1 MLAVRWSRCSTTRAP
16 RESSPSG
23 WVRSKVR
30 TKALRKFWS
39 PSPQM
44 ASHSHRAVAWGRWVR
59 ASSREG
65 MGAADGPS
73 FGAEAPMVR
82 VTVPFELMRIELWCR
97 QSGRRTRMAKLWR
110 RPVAMT
116 SCTPREW
123 AAWREARLRA
133 LTRPSSPSKVPS
145 RSIAIRRIAL
155 LRAAAV
161 KLPPGLSIL
170 GDRIVVVT
178 YGTHRV
184 GLSCYS
190 GWTRWN

>member
-1 MLAVRWSRCSTTRAP
+1 MVKVLHHQGAARVFPVGLGAV
-16 RESSPSG
+16 EG
-23 WVRSKVR
+23 EDEG
-30 TKALRKFWS
+30 
-39 PSPQM
+39 
-44 ASHSHRAVAWGRWVR
+44 VAEVLV
-59 ASSREG
+59 SF
-65 MGAADGPS
+65 AADGFAQPQGRGVGKVGARQQPRGDGRS
-73 FGAEAPMVR
+73 GWSLLGAEAPMVR

-110 RPVAMT
+110 RPVATT